1 MSINLN
7 TIYQKFWQEYSYFSR
22 YVQEEYQD
30 QPVTDYFDQKS
41 RPVNPGEISMI
52 QKTFEKDY
60 LTAIQFGSCLS
71 KYIRTK
77 DYYMD
82 FNEFL
87 QEIGDLVT
95 NQLYDAD
102 FEYLKHSIDR
112 TKRLFNHNTA
122 VILKVLLT
130 NVSILKILI
139 L

>member
-1 MSINLN
+1 M
-7 TIYQKFWQEYSYFSR
+7 
-22 YVQEEYQD
+22 
-30 QPVTDYFDQKS
+30 TDYFDQKS

-60 LTAIQFGSCLS
+60 LTAIHFGSCLS

-77 DYYMD
+77 DYMD

-95 NQLYDAD
+95 NQLYEAN
-102 FEYLKHSIDR
+102 FEYSKHSIDR

>member
-77 DYYMD
+77 DYMD

-95 NQLYDAD
+95 NQLHEAN
-102 FEYLKHSIDR
+102 FEYSKHHIDR

>member
-1 MSINLN
+1 MSFNLN

-77 DYYMD
+77 DYMD

-87 QEIGDLVT
+87 QEIGDLVK
-95 NQLYDAD
+95 NQLYEAN
-102 FEYLKHSIDR
+102 FEYSKHHIDR
-112 TKRLFNHNTA
+112 TKRLFNHNT
-122 VILKVLLT
+122 VMILKVLLT
-130 NVSILKILI
+130 NVSSSQILI